1 MVRLAIRAGLPPKLD
16 LIHEPEAAA
25 ILCFVEDMEGRPRSP
40 NSKDEAADVRSSS
53 KVSGF

>member
-1 MVRLAIRAGLPPKLD
+1 MIRIAIRAGLPQRLD

-25 ILCFVEDMEGRPRSP
+25 ILCFVEDMESRLRLPDSEH
-40 NSKDEAADVRSSS
+40 EAAGVRSSS